1 MNFYFFFLN
10 HRINY
15 SQINDLENI
24 NLLRGHFS
32 LVKKSNWLLVAV
44 KIHRKMQNVKNVAYI
59 NLNVHLI
66 IKVGLPSL

>member
-10 HRINY
+10 HKINY

-32 LVKKSNWLLVAV
+32 LVKRSNWLLVAIE
-44 KIHRKMQNVKNVAYI
+44 IHIKMRNVKNVAYI
-59 NLNVHLI
+59 NLNVQLI
-66 IKVGLPSL
+66 IKLGLPSL